1 MDPELLKSSSSFLI
15 SNNFKSI
22 NMNITRENIDELN
35 AIITVSVEK
44 NDYEATVN
52 DVLKNYRK
60 KANMPG
66 FRPGMVPAGLIK
78 KMYGKAAL
86 AEEVNKILSKGL
98 TDYIHAEKLNV
109 LGEPLPNDEKQPVI
123 DWENQTDYSFVF
135 DVAMAPEFG
144 VKLDTETTIP
154 YYSISASDDMV
165 EKQLDAY
172 AGRLG
177 ENKVVDVVEEKDTIR
192 GNFVQLNEDG
202 SELEGGIKAEQ
213 VVIAIDLMKDEEIK
227 ASFIGKKAGDVVVFD
242 PVKAYENKHEV
253 GHMLNISHG
262 EAENLSGNFSFTVVE
277 VLRFEKAELNP
288 DLFGKIYGEDSGITT
303 EEEFKAK
310 VKAEL
315 EENFVYSSNY
325 KFALDSRDSLLK
337 AIQFD
342 LPEAFLKRW
351 ILATNEKMTPEQ
363 IEADFDNFMVDLKWQ
378 LIKDKIVKD
387 NSLQITEE
395 DVRALAKDMAL
406 MQFRQYGLNNVGEE
420 HLENYAN
427 HMLKNEEERRK
438 IVARKQEDLIVA
450 TIKDKVTLDMQTV
463 SYDEFNKMIEN

>member
-1 MDPELLKSSSSFLI
+1 
-15 SNNFKSI
+15 
-22 NMNITRENIDELN
+22 MNITRENIDELN
-35 AIITVSVEK
+35 AIITVLVEK

-86 AEEVNKILSKGL
+86 AEEVNKILSKSL

-177 ENKVVDVVEEKDTIR
+177 ENKVVDVVEEKDTVR

-202 SELEGGIKAEQ
+202 SELEGGVKAEQ
-213 VVIAIDLMKDEEIK
+213 VVIAIDLMKGEEAK
-227 ASFIGKKAGDVVVFD
+227 ASFIGKKAGDIVVFD

-253 GHMLNISHG
+253 GHMLNISHE

-277 VLRFEKAELNP
+277 VLRFEKAELNQ

-463 SYDEFNKMIEN
+463 SYDEFNKMLEN